1 MTSPAFQ
8 SSSQQM
14 RSFFDIADLA
24 TTRLTAG
31 GVAVS
36 MTKTTKTA

>member
-1 MTSPAFQ
+1 MSLPAFQ
-8 SSSQQM
+8 PKQSMMTSV
-14 RSFFDIADLA
+14 FDIADLA

-31 GVAVS
+31 GVAAS

>member
-1 MTSPAFQ
+1 
-8 SSSQQM
+8 M
-14 RSFFDIADLA
+14 RSLTDIADLA

-31 GVAVS
+31 GLVAS